1 MSSVPTTSALSLRTI
16 SLAFAVVA
24 VIGLFF
30 ADLEISKPNP
40 WQELGKIGLGLLLP
54 QVWSWRGLFESVG
67 FTLAFALQGV
77 AIGAVVG
84 FLLALVYRYRLVRM
98 LCAFLRSIHELFWA
112 LLFMQVFGLSNLTA
126 LLALAIPYSG
136 TLAKIYGELFEEADP
151 AAKAAL
157 TTTSTFTIS
166 QFFYTTLPQ
175 AWPGM
180 VSYTRYRFEC
190 AIRSSV
196 VLGFVGLPTVGFY
209 LDTALKQGNYGDAA
223 TLFYALILLIVSL
236 RWWLRTRL
244 VPFYV
249 VAAFIWLPPIAT
261 IDWYLFWQF
270 FGNDLLPAPLRGLG
284 SISFGQ
290 WFLRL
295 AENQLLPGVLNTLIV
310 AQIALVLTGVLAL
323 MWFPLNSPL
332 FLPGWR
338 RNLGDAVL
346 IVIRTIPEV
355 LLSFI
360 FLLLVGPSMIPAI
373 LALGI
378 HNGAI
383 IGHLVGGTTDTLK
396 LRDDAPTKLMRYS
409 YETLPRVYRQFL
421 AFLFYRWE
429 IIMRETAM
437 LGILG
442 IPTLGFYIDSAF
454 EALFFDRALVLILAT
469 AILNMSADQLA
480 HFLRNRLHLKTT
492 PESL

>member
-1 MSSVPTTSALSLRTI
+1 MSSLSSTSASSQRRLSFG
-16 SLAFAVVA
+16 FAVVA
-24 VIGLFF
+24 IICLFF

-40 WQELGKIGLGLLLP
+40 WQELGRIGLGLLQP
-54 QVWSWRGLFESVG
+54 QVWSWGALVESIGL
-67 FTLAFALQGV
+67 TLAFALQGV

-84 FLLALVYRYRLVRM
+84 FVLALCYRYRLVRM
-98 LCAFLRSIHELFWA
+98 FCAFLRSIHELFWA

-136 TLAKIYGELFEEADP
+136 TLAKIYGELFEETDP
-151 AAKAAL
+151 SPRASL
-157 TTTSTFTIS
+157 SIVPSFSVS

-190 AIRSSV
+190 GIRSSV
-196 VLGFVGLPTVGFY
+196 VLGFVGLPTIGFY
-209 LDTALKQGNYGDAA
+209 LDTALKQGDYGDAA
-223 TLFYALILLIVSL
+223 SLFYALVLLIVSL
-236 RWWLRTRL
+236 RWWLRARL
-244 VPFYV
+244 VSFYV
-249 VAAFIWLPPIAT
+249 IAAFIWLPPVAAV
-261 IDWYLFWQF
+261 DWNLFWQF
-270 FGNDLLPAPLRGLG
+270 FANDLVPAPLRGLG
-284 SISFGQ
+284 SLSFGQ

-295 AENQLLPGVLNTLIV
+295 AETQLLPGVFNTLLV
-310 AQIALVLTGVLAL
+310 AQIALVLTGILAL
-323 MWFPLNSPL
+323 VWFPLNSNL
-332 FLPGWR
+332 FLPAWR
-338 RNLGDAVL
+338 RNIGDTALV
-346 IVIRTIPEV
+346 IIRTIPEV

-360 FLLLVGPSMIPAI
+360 VLLMIGPSMIPAI

-383 IGHLVGGTTDTLK
+383 IAHLVGGASDTLK

-409 YETLPRVYRQFL
+409 YEVLPRIYRQFL